1 MTTSQIKEEQ
11 KKRKQAKKEKG
22 IKNIENNI
30 KTEKKEKQNII
41 LKNPLGNIFVF
52 GRHLATT

>member
-30 KTEKKEKQNII
+30 KTE
-41 LKNPLGNIFVF
+41 
-52 GRHLATT
+52 